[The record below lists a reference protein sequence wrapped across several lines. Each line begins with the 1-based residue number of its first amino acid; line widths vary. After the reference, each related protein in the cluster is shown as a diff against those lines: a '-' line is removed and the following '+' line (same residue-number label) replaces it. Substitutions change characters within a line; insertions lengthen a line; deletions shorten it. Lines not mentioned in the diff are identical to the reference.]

1 MESDIRNAPNNQK
14 VSKQYAAM
22 QWTTGDADGATY
34 GQTTPSALC
43 AAFGSD
49 VGGLHAQVD
58 RTRQVLFRNFP
69 LGEKRSTCG
78 PKSGA
83 I

>member
-1 MESDIRNAPNNQK
+1 MESDIRNAPKNQK
-14 VSKQYAAM
+14 DGERYAAM
-22 QWTTGDADGATY
+22 QWTTGDAAGAPY

-58 RTRQVLFRNFP
+58 RTRQVLFRNRWATLSKP
-69 LGEKRSTCG
+69 NAVGV
-78 PKSGA
+78 
-83 I
+83 

>member
-1 MESDIRNAPNNQK
+1 
-14 VSKQYAAM
+14 M
-22 QWTTGDADGATY
+22 QWTTGDAARATY

-69 LGEKRSTCG
+69 HRLEAMLRKAINVRPEKWGNLKPAREHS
-78 PKSGA
+78 SRNA
-83 I
+83 